1 MKAVPRLQKPVL
13 ITLVIGGL
21 LCAVYDLW
29 TAAQYEIL
37 QTIWGDS
44 GVFWA
49 VGRGM
54 INGLQPYTDLFEIK
68 PPGIFWT
75 SALSLFIGGDMVI
88 GHAISAAVICLIPA
102 LLLLSKPNSDRMT
115 IVLTILLGSLLSSF
129 TSLNAGEYQVEAFG
143 SFFAIAYAVI
153 MQRSQRMSVRYIDIA
168 MATVAIGGAIAFK
181 EPFLLSCTAIG
192 LLYAEKPQRFCTM
205 FLIPLAVALI
215 LGTGIFYLL
224 GYLDPYLNVYL
235 AEMMGNHVYR
245 YGSPITR
252 GLDVTRLLVHATQFS
267 PFFFLLLLGCIAS
280 FIRSAGRTITRFE
293 TYNIWLVGVSII
305 ALVIPSL
312 FHQLAIYIVAPSETM
327 RSLLW
332 IGYYVRVIAA
342 LSFIIGSINIVRL
355 DPVPSRILR
364 VTAALILATLAAGS
378 GGEFYGHHFVFAVPV
393 FAALMLLWLHSER
406 NPRTN
411 RLAAAVIIF
420 IFATTFF
427 HARRNNAEALRLAD
441 SSVPHLTAS
450 EIDRILDA
458 CGQNRYMHIG
468 GLTSTFGFTK
478 HSPLG
483 PLFWQRNDLLDDN
496 HANFQKSV
504 MSALQQA
511 DIVLYREDRLGTIHD
526 EVHDYLVKN
535 FISTPSAC
543 AGVVQPNLDGQLLF
557 RKGS

>member
-1 MKAVPRLQKPVL
+1 MKAVMRLQKPVL

-21 LCAVYDLW
+21 LFAAYDLW
-29 TAAQYEIL
+29 TAAQYEML

-54 INGLQPYTDLFEIK
+54 MNGLQPYTDLFEIK

-75 SALSLFIGGDMVI
+75 SALSLWIGGDMVI
-88 GHAISAAVICLIPA
+88 GHAISAAVICLVPA
-102 LLLLSKPNSDRMT
+102 LLLLSKPRLDTMT
-115 IVLTILLGSLLSSF
+115 IVLTLLLGTMLSSF

-143 SFFAIAYAVI
+143 SLFAIAYAVI
-153 MQRSQRMSVRYIDIA
+153 MQRSSKKTVRYIDIA
-168 MATVAIGGAIAFK
+168 MATVAIGGAVAFK
-181 EPFLLSCTAIG
+181 EPFLLSCVAIAM
-192 LLYAEKPQRFCTM
+192 LSAENLKRFCTM
-205 FLIPLAVALI
+205 FLLPLTIALI
-215 LGTGIFYLL
+215 LGTGIFFVL

-280 FIRSAGRTITRFE
+280 FIRSSGRTITRFE
-293 TYNIWLVGVSII
+293 TYNIWLVVVSVI

-332 IGYYVRVIAA
+332 VGYYVRVIAA
-342 LSFIIGSINIVRL
+342 LGFIIGSINVVRL

-364 VTAALILATLAAGS
+364 MTAALILATLAAGS

-393 FAALMLLWLHSER
+393 FAALMLLWLHSNR
-406 NPRTN
+406 DHRTN
-411 RLAAAVIIF
+411 GLSLIVITL

-427 HARRNNAEALRLAD
+427 HTRRDNAEALRLAD
-441 SSVPHLTAS
+441 SSVPQLTAT

-458 CGQNRYMHIG
+458 CGQDRYMHIG

-483 PLFWQRNDLLDDN
+483 PLFWQRNDLLDNN
-496 HANFQKSV
+496 HPYFQKSV
-504 MSALQQA
+504 LSALEKA
-511 DIVLYREDRLGTIHD
+511 DTVLYREDRLGDIHD
-526 EVHDYLVKN
+526 EVHDYLRKN
-535 FISTPSAC
+535 FSSTPPAC
-543 AGVVQPNLDGQLLF
+543 AGVVQPKLDGKLLF
-557 RKGS
+557 RKG

>member
-1 MKAVPRLQKPVL
+1 MKAVLRLQKPVL

-21 LCAVYDLW
+21 LCAAYDLW
-29 TAAQYEIL
+29 TAAQYEML

-75 SALSLFIGGDMVI
+75 SALSLGMGGDMVI
-88 GHAISAAVICLIPA
+88 GHAISAAVICLVPV
-102 LLLLSKPNSDRMT
+102 LLLLSKPGSDKMT
-115 IVLTILLGSLLSSF
+115 IALTLLLGTLLSSY

-153 MQRSQRMSVRYIDIA
+153 MQRSSGKPVTYIDIA
-168 MATVAIGGAIAFK
+168 MATVAIGAAIAFK
-181 EPFLLSCTAIG
+181 EPFLLSCAAIG

-205 FLIPLAVALI
+205 FLLPLVVALI

-245 YGSPITR
+245 YGSPLTR

-280 FIRSAGRTITRFE
+280 FIRSTGRIITRFE
-293 TYNIWLVGVSII
+293 TYNVWLVGVSLL
-305 ALVIPSL
+305 ALVIPSF
-312 FHQLAIYIVAPSETM
+312 FHQLAIYVVAPSETLRM
-327 RSLLW
+327 LLW
-332 IGYYVRVIAA
+332 VGYAVRIVAGIG
-342 LSFIIGSINIVRL
+342 FIIGSMNIVRL
-355 DPVPSRILR
+355 DPAPSRILR
-364 VTAALILATLAAGS
+364 VIGALILATLAAGS

-393 FAALMLLWLHSER
+393 FAALMLLWLHSDR

-411 RLAAAVIIF
+411 RLATAIMILII
-420 IFATTFF
+420 ATMFF
-427 HARRNNAEALRLAD
+427 HTRRNNAEALRLAD
-441 SSVPHLTAS
+441 SSVPQITAS
-450 EIDRILDA
+450 EIDRILDV
-458 CGQNRYMHIG
+458 CGQDRYMHIG

-496 HANFQKSV
+496 HTYFQKSV
-504 MSALQQA
+504 LSALQQA
-511 DIVLYREDRLGTIHD
+511 DTVLYREDRLGDIYD
-526 EVHDYLVKN
+526 EVHDYLTKN
-535 FISTPSAC
+535 FSSMPPAC
-543 AGVVQPNLDGQLLF
+543 AGAVQPNLDGQLLF
-557 RKGS
+557 RKG